1 MKEHIK
7 SRLFERDMLV
17 EYVSKTKALEIMQ
30 NQIAELEKN
39 IDALDE
45 DIEELEDSGLDRTVE
60 ILCKTRNSLN
70 LERLELEIHIC
81 KLRLWLAEFERD
93 MLIEYVS
100 KAKALEVMQTQIV
113 DLENLIEAFDK
124 DIEELDGAG
133 LNRTVEILC
142 KTRNSL
148 NLERLELEIHICK
161 LRLWLAEFELERQLA
176 R

>member
-30 NQIAELEKN
+30 TQIADLENLIEAFDK
-39 IDALDE
+39 

-70 LERLELEIHIC
+70 LE
-81 KLRLWLAEFERD
+81 K
-93 MLIEYVS
+93 
-100 KAKALEVMQTQIV
+100 
-113 DLENLIEAFDK
+113 
-124 DIEELDGAG
+124 
-133 LNRTVEILC
+133 
-142 KTRNSL
+142 
-148 NLERLELEIHICK
+148 LELEIHICK
-161 LRLWLAEFELERQLA
+161 LRLWLAEFELARQLT